1 MERRI
6 RLLTVGLVGL
16 ALVSSSCG
24 GGGGGTPPPATTG
37 QQAST
42 ATPTPL
48 RAGSSR
54 NEATQS
60 SDAGSITLRLQ
71 DIVIAQGTSTL
82 FTVILTD
89 ALGHPAADQ
98 HISFETGAGLQITLP
113 DGDRTRADGSLTGSV
128 LGFYGGAIT
137 AKTDETSAFN
147 GLAVTLTIIVVGGQ
161 GTPTPTGGGPTVT
174 PTPLPCLD
182 VQTII
187 VQTDT
192 TNVSSQA
199 GGVALITAAV
209 FDSNNS
215 PVSNINILF
224 DVQPRVATFNPLVN
238 VTGGEGQQPG
248 QTTTNLTIPPNSSFG
263 TLTVTASA
271 CGKTGSVGINIVS
284 GVSTK
289 PVTSVVLQADPATI
303 GSQSGGTIGLS
314 AAVFDADNM
323 PINGIDVLFITPVGK
338 VSPLVDR
345 TKVSGAQSG
354 IASAT
359 LQIPVGAIQQDYAIS
374 ALAGGVSGSTKITIV
389 PGRGTGGTIN
399 PGVPP
404 GEPASITLGASPT
417 RIQVAG
423 TGGTDLATVI
433 GRVFD
438 NNGNALGGVRVHYHV
453 VAAQSAPGAVILPV
467 TSPTPA
473 GTPTPGPTTLCSP
486 DDPVAVTDVAGFAL
500 IQVRSGTQPGP
511 VTVAACADTTVYSV
525 PSPLIEQ
532 QALITVT
539 SGPVA
544 RIALTIN
551 DRFVDNN
558 DGTLL
563 TSASALVTDAQGNV
577 VEDGTPVSFE
587 IALRHVCAGGTS
599 DGQSCATSST
609 CGGGT
614 CVEDDADPSR
624 NITISSNATTNGL
637 PPCDVT
643 QFQAQTGIPITSQSG
658 TAITCVT
665 YPSRQ
670 QGSEIIVR
678 ASVAGITS
686 SLSTET
692 LTLPGVVGDL
702 EATVNPP
709 TVTVTNSSD
718 GLATVRASVLNA
730 QSDGVENVRIHFATT
745 TGTIDRSVLTD
756 GNGDALATLVIPAG
770 TVSDTATVRVSGGG
784 LQIPAISIPIVN
796 SSGTPTPSTGSQPAA
811 IQFLDAQPTVIGVR
825 GSGLPEQSKLT
836 FLVTDGTGAPRPGVL
851 VMFSIPR
858 IADESITPNQ
868 VATDKDGKA
877 QVTLSSGERAMTVQV
892 TAQVTTPAST
902 LITRSTQVS
911 ILGAPPSQPNFS
923 LTHSLANISGRVSFG
938 IQDQLTAFVADRFG
952 NPVPPG
958 TAVNFTTKG
967 GAIGNPTTTNNLGQ
981 STATLISQAPVADNG
996 IVASLATT
1004 NGERPFID
1012 LNGSGVCESQDTL
1025 LPVSEPFYD
1034 TNCNGVYDPGEDFI
1048 DLNGNQRFDSDQ
1060 ISDPSGQPTCGDQLV
1075 LFRSI
1080 CTTFSGPTA
1089 AVLLNSGSSTV
1100 EAGGSRDFTLI
1111 ISDNP
1116 DPIGNPGV
1124 GNPIVGGSTV
1134 TMTVQGGRGQV
1145 LGVSSFTIGD
1155 AQTNDHIIDG
1165 VNRFLF
1171 TVGDN
1176 APDSA
1181 TSVPGAVVVTIA
1193 SAPGSLPG
1201 GGNGSVTLQS
1211 PITFLVAPTPTS
1223 TVTPTTTVEPTV
1235 TPTPIPP
1242 AIAPTHTTLAAGS
1255 GAQPD
1260 SCNGATQAFVV
1271 SGGSPPFTVFTGG
1284 GCVSTTSVPE
1294 SGGSFTFTAGN
1305 TLGDFSVTITDAIGR
1320 TTSAGITVLGPPTPT
1335 VTPTA
1340 PPTVTPTATQ
1350 TGVPT
1355 AGAAFV
1361 KLDLLVNQRSDNGD
1375 GTFSSVLSA
1384 LVTDASGVVVGDG
1397 VPVQFSLVNPISGLS
1412 VTSPGFTNRAQ
1423 PCTVNFTVVPQPGD
1437 ALSCIKYVQS
1447 LQGSTITVRARVQ
1460 TADGGFVEDTTAIVL
1475 PDLRPTATPTVT
1487 PTQPTPTST
1496 STSSPTATTTPGLPA
1511 IAPLGAT
1518 LFAGVGAPPTSCDGA
1533 TQTFVVTG
1541 GSPPFTLST
1550 TGGCLSTS
1558 TVSTSGGSFTV
1569 SAGTALGNFSV
1580 TAADSLG
1587 RPATANLTIQG
1598 APAAFIQV
1606 DLFENNRSDNG
1617 DGTFSS
1623 VLSAL
1628 VTDSSGA
1635 VVGDGVP
1642 VEFSLV
1648 NPVSGVSVT
1657 NPGFTNKPQ
1666 PCTVNFT
1673 VVPQPGDALSC
1684 IKYTQGLQ
1692 GSTIQVRARVKNA
1705 LGAVI
1710 ENVRTIT
1717 LPDSRPTA
1725 TPTITNTPTIT
1736 PTGTVTPTS
1745 TSTTTALPTATGTAT
1760 PPAGSIQFISAQPA
1774 SIGVRGSGLAEQ
1786 SAMTFQVNNTLGLP
1800 IPGVTVQ
1807 FAINGTGS
1815 ETLNPTSAVTD
1826 ANGQVVTTVT
1836 SGIQASAV
1844 RVVASL
1850 PSNPGIS
1857 AQSTAVSVLG
1867 APPAWNHF
1875 SVAAKQLN
1883 IQGRVA
1889 FGLEDQISAFVNDR
1903 FGNAVPP
1910 GTAVS
1915 FTTNAASVVNPTAT
1929 DASGVATATLLTEGM
1944 VPPSGIVQVMAYTRG
1959 EESFLDNN
1967 GDGIFDAGDSILTDD
1982 RPEPFIDFRP
1992 LPPGDAGCSVLA
2004 PSWLCNNRFDSGT
2017 QFERFV
2023 DTNNNQVWDSG
2034 PPPNGTLGQG
2044 THGVWDNNI
2053 FVFES
2058 FPVTFSGP
2066 TQTPILDSC
2075 SAPPC
2080 ASFAIAN
2087 GGAIS
2092 FTIEVH
2098 DDLLNPI
2105 VGGSTISVSSSAG
2118 TISGGSITVPDGES
2132 FNRLVPGLTQFTFVL
2147 ADADSKTV
2155 SVPPAPATVVVTV
2168 TSPNGN
2174 VTAIV
2179 ANGTV
2184 E

>member
-6 RLLTVGLVGL
+6 RLLTLGVMGL

-24 GGGGGTPPPATTG
+24 GGGGGTPPPVTTD
-37 QQAST
+37 QQPTAS
-42 ATPTPL
+42 ATPL

-82 FTVILTD
+82 FTVILTN
-89 ALGHPAADQ
+89 ALGQPAADQ
-98 HISFETGAGLQITLP
+98 RISFETGAGLQVTLP
-113 DGDRTRADGSLTGSV
+113 DGDHTRADGSLTGSV
-128 LGFYGGAIT
+128 LGFYGGSIT
-137 AKTDETSAFN
+137 AKTDETSSFN

-161 GTPTPTGGGPTVT
+161 GTPTPTGGGPTAT
-174 PTPLPCLD
+174 PTPLPCTD

-209 FDSNNS
+209 FDSNNL

-224 DVQPRVATFNPLVN
+224 DVQPRVASFNPQVN
-238 VTGGEGQQPG
+238 VTGGEGQPPG
-248 QTTTNLTIPPNSSFG
+248 QTTTHLTIPPNSSFG
-263 TLTVTASA
+263 TLNVTASA
-271 CGKTGSVGINIVS
+271 CGKVGTVGINVVS

-289 PVTSVVLQADPATI
+289 PVTSVVLQADPSTI
-303 GSQSGGTIGLS
+303 GTQSGGTIALT
-314 AAVFDADNM
+314 AAVLDADNK
-323 PINGIDVLFITPVGK
+323 PINGIDVLFITSIGK

-345 TKVSGAQSG
+345 TKITGAQSG
-354 IASAT
+354 IASST
-359 LQIPVGAIQQDYAIS
+359 LQIPIGAVLQDYTIS

-404 GEPASITLGASPT
+404 GQPASINLGASPT
-417 RIQVAG
+417 RLQVAG
-423 TGGTDLATVI
+423 TGGTDIATVI

-438 NNGNALGGVRVHYHV
+438 NNGNALGGVRVYYHV
-453 VAAQSAPGAVILPV
+453 VAAQSAPGAFILPV
-467 TSPTPA
+467 TTPTPS
-473 GTPTPGPTTLCSP
+473 GTPTPQPATQCSP
-486 DDPVAVTDVAGFAL
+486 DDPSAVSDVAGFAL
-500 IQVRSGTQPGP
+500 IQVRSGPQPGP
-511 VTVAACADTTVYSV
+511 VTVAACADTTIYSV
-525 PSPLIEQ
+525 ASALIEQ
-532 QALITVT
+532 QALLTVT

-551 DRFVDNN
+551 NRDVDDN

-563 TSASALVTDAQGNV
+563 TTASALVTDAQGNV
-577 VEDGTPVSFE
+577 VEDGTPISFA
-587 IALRHVCAGGTS
+587 ILLRHVCSGGTN
-599 DGQSCATSST
+599 DGQPCVSNST
-609 CGGGT
+609 CTGGS
-614 CVEDDADPSR
+614 CVEDDTDPSR
-624 NITISSNATTNGL
+624 NVTISSNATTNGL
-637 PPCDVT
+637 PPCDVS
-643 QFQAQTGIPITSQSG
+643 QFPGQTGIPVTSQSG
-658 TAITCVT
+658 TAITCIK
-665 YPSRQ
+665 YPSLQ
-670 QGSEIIVR
+670 AGSEIMVR
-678 ASVAGITS
+678 ASVANIAS
-686 SLSTET
+686 SLNSEA
-692 LTLPGVVGDL
+692 LTLPGVVADL
-702 EATVNPP
+702 EATVNPS
-709 TVTVTNSSD
+709 TVSVSSTSD
-718 GLATVRASVLNA
+718 GLAAVRASVLNA
-730 QSDGVENVRIHFATT
+730 QSDGVENVRVHFATT
-745 TGTIDRSVLTD
+745 IGTIDRSVLTD
-756 GNGDALATLVIPAG
+756 ANGDALATLAIPAG
-770 TVSDTATVRVSGGG
+770 TASGTATLRVSGGG
-784 LQIPAISIPIVN
+784 LQIPNISVPVVN
-796 SSGTPTPSTGSQPAA
+796 SSGTPTPSVGSQPAG
-811 IQFLDAQPTVIGVR
+811 IQFVDAQPTVIGVR
-825 GSGLPEQSKLT
+825 GSGLPEQSTLT
-836 FLVTDGTGAPRPGVL
+836 FLVTDAMGAPRPGVL
-851 VMFSIPR
+851 VTFSIPR

-868 VATDKDGKA
+868 ATTDKDGKA
-877 QVTLSSGERAMTVQV
+877 QVTLSSGERALTVQV
-892 TAQVTTPAST
+892 TAQVTTPTTT

-923 LTHSLANISGRVSFG
+923 LTHHLGNISGRVSFG
-938 IQDQLTAFVADRFG
+938 IEDQFTAFLADRFG

-967 GAIGNPTTTNNLGQ
+967 GAIGNPTATDKIGQ
-981 STATLISQAPVADNG
+981 ATATLISQAPVPDNG

-1012 LNGSGVCESQDTL
+1012 ANGSGVCDGQDTL

-1034 TNCNGVYDPGEDFI
+1034 ANCNGVYDAGEDFI
-1048 DLNGNQRFDSDQ
+1048 DLNGNQHFDEDQ
-1060 ISDPSGQPTCGDQLV
+1060 ITDPSGQPTCADQLV

-1080 CTTFSGPTA
+1080 CTTFSGPTGA
-1089 AVLLNSGSSTV
+1089 ILLNSGSPVV

-1124 GNPIVGGSTV
+1124 GNPIVGGSNVTV
-1134 TMTVQGGRGQV
+1134 AVQGGRGQV
-1145 LGVSSFTIGD
+1145 LGLSNFTIAD
-1155 AQTNDHIIDG
+1155 AQTNNRIIDG
-1165 VNRFLF
+1165 INRFQF
-1171 TVGDN
+1171 TVGDD
-1176 APDSA
+1176 APNS
-1181 TSVPGAVVVTIA
+1181 TISVPGAVLVTIT
-1193 SAPGSLPG
+1193 SAPGTLLG
-1201 GGNGSVTLQS
+1201 GGNGSVSLQS

-1223 TVTPTTTVEPTV
+1223 TVTTTATSVP
-1235 TPTPIPP
+1235 TPTPTTLPP
-1242 AIAPTHTTLAAGS
+1242 AIVPLQSTLAAGT
-1255 GAQPD
+1255 GAQPNA
-1260 SCNGATQAFVV
+1260 CNGSTQTFVV
-1271 SGGSPPFTVFTGG
+1271 TGGSPPFTVFGGG
-1284 GCVSTTSVPE
+1284 GCISTTSVLT

-1305 TLGDFSVTITDAIGR
+1305 TLGDFAVTVTDNVGR
-1320 TTSAGITVLGPPTPT
+1320 TASAGVTVLGPPTPT
-1335 VTPTA
+1335 VTSTA
-1340 PPTVTPTATQ
+1340 PPTVTPSATQ
-1350 TGVPT
+1350 TALPT
-1355 AGAAFV
+1355 PGAAFV

-1375 GTFSSVLSA
+1375 GTFTSVLSA

-1397 VPVQFSLVNPISGLS
+1397 VPVQFSLVNPVSGLS
-1412 VTSPGFTNRAQ
+1412 VTSPGLTNRVQ
-1423 PCTVNFTVVPQPGD
+1423 PCTVSFTVVPQPGD

-1447 LQGSTITVRARVQ
+1447 LQGSTVTVRARVQ
-1460 TADGGFVEDTTAIVL
+1460 TAAGGFVEDTTSIVL
-1475 PDLRPTATPTVT
+1475 PDLRPTVTPTVT
-1487 PTQPTPTST
+1487 PTQPTPTASST
-1496 STSSPTATTTPGLPA
+1496 STPTATATPALPSLV
-1511 IAPLGAT
+1511 PLGVT
-1518 LFAGVGAPPTSCDGA
+1518 LFAGVGAPPTGCDGA

-1541 GSPPFTLST
+1541 GSPPFTIST
-1550 TGGCLSTS
+1550 TGGCLNTTS
-1558 TVSTSGGSFTV
+1558 VSTSGGSFTL

-1580 TAADSLG
+1580 TATDSLG
-1587 RPATANLTIQG
+1587 RPTSTSLTVQG

-1606 DLFENNRSDNG
+1606 DLFENNRTDNG

-1628 VTDSSGA
+1628 VTDTFGA
-1635 VVGDGVP
+1635 VVSDGVP

-1648 NPVSGVSVT
+1648 NPISGVSVT
-1657 NPGFTNKPQ
+1657 NPGFTNAPQ
-1666 PCTVNFT
+1666 PCSVSFT

-1692 GSTIQVRARVKNA
+1692 GSTVQVRARVKNA
-1705 LGAVI
+1705 AGAVI
-1710 ENVRTIT
+1710 ESVRTIT

-1725 TPTITNTPTIT
+1725 TPTITRTPTIT
-1736 PTGTVTPTS
+1736 PTATVTPTS
-1745 TSTTTALPTATGTAT
+1745 TGTIPPLPTATGTAT

-1774 SIGVRGSGLAEQ
+1774 AIGVRGSGLAEQ

-1800 IPGVTVQ
+1800 IPGVTVN

-1815 ETLNPTSAVTD
+1815 ESLNPITAVSD
-1826 ANGQVVTTVT
+1826 ANGRVVTTVT
-1836 SGIQASAV
+1836 SGIQASAI
-1844 RVVASL
+1844 RIVASL

-1889 FGLEDQISAFVNDR
+1889 FGLQDQISAFVNDR

-1915 FTTNAASVVNPTAT
+1915 FTTNAASVVSPTAT

-1967 GDGIFDAGDSILTDD
+1967 GDGIFNAGDTILTDD

-1992 LPPGDAGCSVLA
+1992 LPPADSGCPVPA
-2004 PSWLCNNRFDSGT
+2004 PSWLCNNRFDSGI

-2053 FVFES
+2053 FVSES

-2066 TQTPILDSC
+2066 TQAPILDGC

-2080 ASFAIAN
+2080 NPFTIAN
-2087 GGAIS
+2087 GGAMS

-2105 VGGSTISVSSSAG
+2105 VGGSNIIVTSSAG
-2118 TISGGSITVPDGES
+2118 GISGGNIAVPDGES
-2132 FNRLVPGLTQFTFVL
+2132 FNRLVPGLTQFSFVL
-2147 ADADSKTV
+2147 ADSDPKTV

-2179 ANGTV
+2179 ASGTI